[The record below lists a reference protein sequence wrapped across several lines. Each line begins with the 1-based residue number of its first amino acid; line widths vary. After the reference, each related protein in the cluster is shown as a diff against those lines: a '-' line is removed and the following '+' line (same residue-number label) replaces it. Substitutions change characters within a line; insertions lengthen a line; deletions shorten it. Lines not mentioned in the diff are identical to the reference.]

1 MAIWGKNGFIRKQE
15 VSFARKLLIWKYN
28 QSGTALPDE
37 KALSAHAQ
45 KIVDDAHVIAKKS
58 GSNVLEIMKDAVN
71 DMKNRKR

>member
-28 QSGTALPDE
+28 QSGTELPDK

-71 DMKNRKR
+71 DMKNRKK

>member
-1 MAIWGKNGFIRKQE
+1 MAIWGNNGFIRKQE
-15 VSFARKLLIWKYN
+15 VSFVIKLLIWKYN

-58 GSNVLEIMKDAVN
+58 GSNVLEIMKDAVK

>member
-1 MAIWGKNGFIRKQE
+1 MTIWGKNGFIRKQE
-15 VSFARKLLIWKYN
+15 VSFASKLLIWKYN

-58 GSNVLEIMKDAVN
+58 GSNVLEIMKDAVK

>member
-15 VSFARKLLIWKYN
+15 VSFARKLLICKYN
-28 QSGTALPDE
+28 QFGTALPDE

-58 GSNVLEIMKDAVN
+58 GSNVLEIMKDAVK

>member
-15 VSFARKLLIWKYN
+15 VSFARKLLIWKYS
-28 QSGTALPDE
+28 QSGTALPDK

-45 KIVDDAHVIAKKS
+45 TIVDDAHVIAKKS
-58 GSNVLEIMKDAVN
+58 GSNVLEIMKDAVK

>member
-15 VSFARKLLIWKYN
+15 VSFASKLLIWKYN

-58 GSNVLEIMKDAVN
+58 GSNVLEIMKDAVK

>member
-45 KIVDDAHVIAKKS
+45 KIVDDAHVTAKKS
-58 GSNVLEIMKDAVN
+58 GSNVLEIMKDAVK

>member
-1 MAIWGKNGFIRKQE
+1 MPIWGKNGFIRKQE

-45 KIVDDAHVIAKKS
+45 KIVDDAHVISKKS
-58 GSNVLEIMKDAVN
+58 GTNVLEIMKDAVK

>member
-58 GSNVLEIMKDAVN
+58 GSNVLEIMKDAVK
-71 DMKNRKR
+71 DVKNRKR

>member
-28 QSGTALPDE
+28 QSGTALPDG

-58 GSNVLEIMKDAVN
+58 GSNVLEIMKDAVK
-71 DMKNRKR
+71 DMKNRKK

>member
-28 QSGTALPDE
+28 QTGTALPDE

-58 GSNVLEIMKDAVN
+58 GSNVLEIMKDAVK
-71 DMKNRKR
+71 DMKNRKK